1 MKIETFNA
9 IMREISRDPLTDRQK
24 DVIAEHDKERII
36 GTEEAAEML
45 GVTTQTLRRNRKIPR
60 VRTNGR
66 RIHYRVSDVLKYR
79 ESLTD

>member
-45 GVTTQTLRRNRKIPR
+45 GVTSQTLRRNR
-60 VRTNGR
+60 
-66 RIHYRVSDVLKYR
+66 
-79 ESLTD
+79 